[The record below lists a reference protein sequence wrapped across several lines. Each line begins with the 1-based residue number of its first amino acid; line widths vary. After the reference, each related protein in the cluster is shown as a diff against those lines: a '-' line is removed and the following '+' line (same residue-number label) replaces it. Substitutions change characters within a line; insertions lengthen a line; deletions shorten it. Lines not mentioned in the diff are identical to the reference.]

1 MSDATASPP
10 VGRSKLWQPPIV
22 GLVTFVLM
30 FVGVGLAHTLMVLI
44 EHGLGRPTTLA
55 ISPLLGFIGIV
66 MLWYGVKSKNE
77 SFQTWIGFL
86 AGIIVWMCWVEFF
99 YMWYGRENWGM
110 LPRMDG
116 VGSGGPLEVSGT
128 YPEYMIMGSTV
139 GTLLL
144 MLCLYAFDKDTR
156 CNMFLWFQ
164 DKLGLKE
171 GLGPTTKK
179 AQDRNYAIITFM
191 ETFFVTWFCYAW
203 NLLTFDPALMGSG
216 DFFIGINLA
225 SVFIATTWAGFC
237 LTRLIQFKR
246 TATALRYAIPVGNV
260 AWVNVEILEKLD
272 MMSHEVFID
281 PWTHTFEASVLF
293 GAFLTLVVAILLAP
307 KKPSEVGARAK
318 RGEGVS

>member
-1 MSDATASPP
+1 MSNETTAPAS
-10 VGRSKLWQPPIV
+10 GRSKLWQPPIV

-30 FVGVGLAHTLMVLI
+30 FLAVGLGHTMMVMI
-44 EHGLGRPTTLA
+44 EHGLGRETTLA
-55 ISPLLGFIGIV
+55 VSPLLGFAGIV

-77 SFQTWIGFL
+77 TFQTWIAFFAAL
-86 AGIIVWMCWVEFF
+86 IVWMCWIEFF

-116 VGSGGPLEVSGT
+116 EGGLEVSGT

-139 GTLLL
+139 GTLLM
-144 MLCLYAFDKDTR
+144 MLCFYTFDKDTR

-164 DKLGLKE
+164 NKLGLKE
-171 GLGPTTKK
+171 GLGPTTKT

-191 ETFFVTWFCYAW
+191 ETIFVTWFCYAW
-203 NLLTFDPALMGSG
+203 NLLTFDPGLMGKG
-216 DFFIGINLA
+216 NFFFGINLA

-246 TATALRYAIPVGNV
+246 TATALRYAIPVGNI

-272 MMSHEVFID
+272 LMSHEVFID
-281 PWTHTFEASVLF
+281 PWSHTFEASILL
-293 GAFLTLVVAILLAP
+293 GAFLTLVTAMLLAP
-307 KKPSEVGARAK
+307 KKPSEVGARQK
-318 RGEGVS
+318 RAGRLA